1 MLPSKTKELWAVLSE
16 DGQVM
21 YSRGGSSTSKK
32 LLVYDSEYKAK
43 NVLKSP
49 WIKQII
55 PDATKVQVRKIY
67 DTDDRYCNV
76 LI

>member
-1 MLPSKTKELWAVLSE
+1 MLPSNTDELWAVLSG
-16 DGQVM
+16 DGKVM
-21 YSRGGSSTSKK
+21 YSRGGSSTTKK

-55 PDATKVQVRKIY
+55 PDSSKVQVRKVY
-67 DTDDRYCNV
+67 DVNDS
-76 LI
+76 